1 LNSVP
6 TPGRQQKQVQR
17 FHEEAHVISN
27 GMRRFKER
35 QISYFL
41 LSLGMAAMTAI
52 IIGCGGNTP
61 TMQSS
66 SMGTVNVSMSD
77 PPSCAASNSGATAAP
92 AGGTAA
98 PGGTFTNVF
107 VTIRSIRAHISA
119 TADDTSS
126 GWQELAPQLNPTSGG
141 TPVQVDLLHLPSN
154 GQCLLEQLG
163 SASLPSGDYQQIR
176 LILLANAAPS
186 GAAPSTGSNA
196 CFKQLGG
203 DVFNCV
209 VNSTGTHTLNL
220 SSEANT
226 GLKIPPGQIM
236 GGPIHV
242 AAGQSV
248 DLDIDFNTC
257 ASIIREGN
265 GDFRLKPVLTAGVVS
280 TNMTGISGQIV
291 DSVTMQPIAGAIVTL
306 QFADKSGIDRIAMQ
320 EQTDTTGHFSFCPL
334 AVGAVFDVVS
344 DALTSSGTAY
354 NATVVLN
361 VVGGT
366 NLGAVPLVA
375 EIPATAGASAGPG
388 TIQGTITAING
399 TTGASI
405 DADVSALQSV
415 TVSSTSHTF
424 TVPLFSKSIAAD
436 IKVTSSTSCPTGAPK
451 GAFCGSYT
459 LVVPASNPAVGTTSA
474 GKTTITPPATGDV
487 LYTVEADATNPT
499 SDAAMCSP
507 SAQTTSKDA
516 TAMPLKVTPGATTTA
531 AEVDFIGCS

>member
-1 LNSVP
+1 M
-6 TPGRQQKQVQR
+6 
-17 FHEEAHVISN
+17 ISN
-27 GMRRFKER
+27 ALVRLRGCPIP
-35 QISYFL
+35 QFL
-41 LSLGMAAMTAI
+41 AILTMAAVTLIA
-52 IIGCGGNTP
+52 IGCGGNTP

-66 SMGTVNVSMSD
+66 STGTVSVSVSD
-77 PPSCAASNSGATAAP
+77 PPSCSASTSGATAAIP
-92 AGGTAA
+92 GGTAA
-98 PGGTFTNVF
+98 PAGTFTSVF
-107 VTIRSIRAHISA
+107 VTIRSIQAHISA

-126 GWQELAPQLNPTSGG
+126 GWQELAPQLVSV
-141 TPVQVDLLHLPSN
+141 PVQVDLLHLPAN

-163 SASLPSGDYQQIR
+163 STSLPAGDYQQIR

-186 GAAPSTGSNA
+186 GPAPSTTSNA

-209 VNSTGTHTLNL
+209 VDSSGTHTLDL

-248 DLDIDFNTC
+248 DLNIDFNTC
-257 ASIIREGN
+257 ASIIRQGN
-265 GDFRLKPVLTAGVVS
+265 GGFRLKPALTAGVVS
-280 TNMTGISGQIV
+280 QNKTGISGQIV
-291 DSVTMQPIAGAIVTL
+291 DSVTSQPVAGAIVTL

-320 EQTDTTGHFSFCPL
+320 QETDSTGHFSFCPL

-344 DALTSSGTAY
+344 DALTSSGSAY
-354 NATVVLN
+354 NVTVVLN

-375 EIPATAGASAGPG
+375 ETPAAAGASTGPG

-399 TTGASI
+399 TTGAAI

-415 TVSSTSHTF
+415 TVSNTSHTF
-424 TVPLFSKSIAAD
+424 TVPLFPKSNAAD
-436 IKVTSSTSCPTGAPK
+436 VMVTSSTACPTGAPK

-459 LVVPASNPAVGTTSA
+459 LVVPASNPAIGTFSA
-474 GKTTITPPATGDV
+474 GKTIITAPATGDI
-487 LYTVEADATNPT
+487 LYAVEADAANPT
-499 SDAAMCSP
+499 SGASMCMP
-507 SAQTTSKDA
+507 SSQTTSKDA
-516 TAMPLKVTPGATTTA
+516 TAMPLKVTAGAITTA
-531 AEVDFIGCS
+531 AELDFTGCS